1 MPSATATQPLWF
13 LQDLVTIHLRGEDND
28 GRIGLVEST
37 MPPHDEPPL
46 HVHREH
52 DEGFYVLEGEVTV
65 FLPGEEHVL
74 RAGEF
79 LLAPRGVPHTYR
91 AGDAGARALVH
102 SSPAGFEAFVEAVS
116 QPADAP
122 VLPEPAGP
130 PTPEQAARLTAVAAE
145 HGIEILGPPGM
156 RP

>member
-1 MPSATATQPLWF
+1 MP
-13 LQDLVTIHLRGEDND
+13 
-28 GRIGLVEST
+28 
-37 MPPHDEPPL
+37 
-46 HVHREH
+46 
-52 DEGFYVLEGEVTV
+52 
-65 FLPGEEHVL
+65 

-116 QPADAP
+116 RPADAA
-122 VLPEPAGP
+122 VLPEPAAP
-130 PTPEQAARLTAVAAE
+130 PTPEQAAQLAAIAAE